1 MIFWMVNHCNA
12 LDLLAY
18 RRPGDHLIDIKVGQ
32 RLLGCLSR
40 HNLGLNGN
48 CRAKRWWLWL

>member
-18 RRPGDHLIDIKVGQ
+18 RRPGDHLIDLKVGQ
-32 RLLGCLSR
+32 RYLAVWPKANST
-40 HNLGLNGN
+40 NIPTIPFSS
-48 CRAKRWWLWL
+48 

>member
-18 RRPGDHLIDIKVGQ
+18 RWAGRSLRQ
-32 RLLGCLSR
+32 LLG
-40 HNLGLNGN
+40 
-48 CRAKRWWLWL
+48 RAGVIWLVYPDMF

>member
-18 RRPGDHLIDIKVGQ
+18 RRPGDHLIDLKVGQ
-32 RLLGCLSR
+32 R
-40 HNLGLNGN
+40 
-48 CRAKRWWLWL
+48 